1 MESGSDLPAELKNN
15 ARRFMRKRAF
25 TLVELLVVLAVIG
38 LLAGLL
44 LPALVGAKE
53 GKKSTACLNNLH
65 QMGIGLQLYVQES
78 PEPAAGNAK
87 MWARMPRRQV
97 MGRRLNIVLLPLE
110 SGNSN
115 IFRCPSDNQN
125 LFALTGASYFW
136 NTVLNGQDAD
146 HLTILNLSYPQ
157 NQIPVISDKDKF
169 HIARGAARAI
179 NYLYAD
185 GHIKNLM
192 EMQSSP

>member
-1 MESGSDLPAELKNN
+1 
-15 ARRFMRKRAF
+15 MRKQAF
-25 TLVELLVVLAVIG
+25 TLIELLVVLAVIG
-38 LLAGLL
+38 ILAALL

-53 GKKSTACLNNLH
+53 GTKSTACLNNLH
-65 QMGIGLQLYVQES
+65 QMGIGLQLYVQENQNRL
-78 PEPAAGNAK
+78 PVMQNVGTNAPPPTNGPA
-87 MWARMPRRQV
+87 
-97 MGRRLNIVLLPLE
+97 LNVVLLPFE
-110 SGNSN
+110 GGNSN

-125 LFALTGASYFW
+125 LFALTGTSYFW

-146 HLTILNLSYPQ
+146 HLTILNLAYPQ

-169 HIARGAARAI
+169 HIARGDARAI